1 MVFFNYALRKLNAK
15 IVYYGPGLCGKT
27 TNLMWIHDNFEGG
40 ERGKM
45 ISLAT
50 EGDRT
55 IFFDLLPIE
64 IGSIRGMDVTLQ
76 LYTVP
81 GQVHYNST
89 RQLVLRGA
97 DGVVFVGDSQQTMQS
112 SNIDSFKNLQENLL
126 LQGISLDGF
135 PHVLQFNKRDL
146 EDLVQIEELDDDLNA
161 YRAPIFEAVATDG
174 IGVQETLEGIVKL
187 VMRSLRER
195 YEGTMAGAREPG
207 AEDPAASHMPVG
219 MPETVPG
226 PMEVPTSESP
236 PIAPPPVGEIASPEL
251 GAETV
256 SLSEPH
262 EPGTVD
268 GMASVGFEDE
278 ISTGVYD
285 LGEEATDALGD
296 LDHSWQT
303 DMQPEEPEP
312 PAPPTPDFDMGGEA
326 IDATPPPSVFE
337 GDDELFTDGPSD
349 PGLMT
354 PETDD
359 VTTVE
364 GMEIPDFE
372 LDIASDDIP
381 SELQFPPTDAEPE
394 VPEFEAVMPPA
405 ASEVSEFEVAM
416 SPPESEVPEF
426 EAVIPRTEPEVPEFD
441 VVMPPAEPEVPEF
454 DAFMPTAESE
464 ASEFEAVMP
473 PAESDAPEFTADES
487 LFVEPDTSPI
497 EVIPPVVDPE
507 FPEIEIISAPEEG
520 GAAPPSG
527 RYEDRI
533 EAASPFAPHPPE
545 PASAEDVQQVLDA
558 FEDRDA
564 EIMADVEPVEP
575 VADVERVE
583 TIADIEALQAMAD
596 VEPVE
601 IVETVA
607 DVEPVEIVEPVADI
621 EPVETMTD
629 VEPVETVADDFEP
642 EEIVETMAGDFEP
655 VETRAEIESAG
666 IAADVESAIA
676 KTADEILGRA
686 GLEPIEVG
694 VGEPW
699 TEEDFT
705 GIPEIAVTEKVGEA
719 AIELAQRR
727 DIAVRAEDNQLH
739 LRLDGTG
746 AIIESGQVRELD
758 LEVPVPGAW
767 VGNRRV
773 TLQLRLTLTPDT
785 EDENGGSGS
794 PS

>member
-27 TNLMWIHDNFEGG
+27 TNLVWIHDHFEGG

-112 SNIDSFKNLQENLL
+112 SNIESFKNLQENLL

-146 EDLVQIEELDDDLNA
+146 GDIVQVEELDDDLNP

-195 YEGTMAGAREPG
+195 YEGAVAGARIPD
-207 AEDPAASHMPVG
+207 AEDAAVSRTPVG
-219 MPETVPG
+219 MPEPAPG
-226 PMEVPTSESP
+226 PTAIPTPESP
-236 PIAPPPVGEIASPEL
+236 SIGPPPVGEIASPEL

-256 SLSEPH
+256 SLSETY
-262 EPGTVD
+262 EAETFD
-268 GMASVGFEDE
+268 GMSSVGFEDE

-285 LGEEATDALGD
+285 LGEEESGALEN
-296 LDHSWQT
+296 LDRSWQT

-312 PAPPTPDFDMGGEA
+312 PVAPTPEFDMGGEA

-337 GDDELFTDGPSD
+337 GDDNLFTDGPSD
-349 PGLMT
+349 SGLMT

-364 GMEIPDFE
+364 GMKIPDFE
-372 LDIASDDIP
+372 LETASDDIA
-381 SELQFPPTDAEPE
+381 SEHEFPPMDAE
-394 VPEFEAVMPPA
+394 
-405 ASEVSEFEVAM
+405 SEI
-416 SPPESEVPEF
+416 PEF
-426 EAVIPRTEPEVPEFD
+426 EAVIPRADPEIPEFEAVIPPVEPEISEFEAVTPPEEPEVPEFGA
-441 VVMPPAEPEVPEF
+441 VIPPAEPEVPDF
-454 DAFMPTAESE
+454 AAAESLSVEPE
-464 ASEFEAVMP
+464 ASDLEVMP
-473 PAESDAPEFTADES
+473 PVTE
-487 LFVEPDTSPI
+487 
-497 EVIPPVVDPE
+497 PE
-507 FPEIEIISAPEEG
+507 FPEIEIIPAPEEDD
-520 GAAPPSG
+520 AAPPSE

-533 EAASPFAPHPPE
+533 EAAGPFAPHSQE
-545 PASAEDVQQVLDA
+545 PAGAEDVPQVLDVD
-558 FEDRDA
+558 EGREA
-564 EIMADVEPVEP
+564 EIVADFEPVETVADVEVVETMADVEVVET
-575 VADVERVE
+575 VADVEVVE
-583 TIADIEALQAMAD
+583 TVADVEPADIAVDVELVETVADDFEPVETTADFEPVETMAD

-601 IVETVA
+601 IVETEA
-607 DVEPVEIVEPVADI
+607 DVEPVEIVEPVAD
-621 EPVETMTD
+621 
-629 VEPVETVADDFEP
+629 VEPV
-642 EEIVETMAGDFEP
+642 
-655 VETRAEIESAG
+655 G
-666 IAADVESAIA
+666 IAADMESAIA

-686 GLEPIEVG
+686 GLKPIEVG

-699 TEEDFT
+699 SEEDFT
-705 GIPEIAVTEKVGEA
+705 GISETAEAERIGAA
-719 AIELAQRR
+719 AIEPAPRR
-727 DIAVRAEDNQLH
+727 EIAVRAEDNQLH
-739 LRLDGTG
+739 LRLHGTG
-746 AIIESGQVRELD
+746 AIIESGQMRELD
-758 LEVPVPGAW
+758 IEVPVPGSW

>member
-27 TNLMWIHDNFEGG
+27 TNLVWIHDHFEGG

-112 SNIDSFKNLQENLL
+112 SNIESFKNLQENLL

-146 EDLVQIEELDDDLNA
+146 GDIVQVEELDDDLNA

-195 YEGTMAGAREPG
+195 YEGAVAGARIPDG
-207 AEDPAASHMPVG
+207 EDPAVSRSPVA
-219 MPETVPG
+219 MPEPAPG
-226 PMEVPTSESP
+226 PMVVPTPESP
-236 PIAPPPVGEIASPEL
+236 PVAPPPVGEIASPEL

-256 SLSEPH
+256 SLSETY
-262 EPGTVD
+262 EAETFD
-268 GMASVGFEDE
+268 GMSSVGFEDE

-285 LGEEATDALGD
+285 LGEEESGALENLD
-296 LDHSWQT
+296 LSAQL

-312 PAPPTPDFDMGGEA
+312 PVASIPEFDMGGAA
-326 IDATPPPSVFE
+326 IDATPPPSAFE
-337 GDDELFTDGPSD
+337 ADDELFTDGPSD
-349 PGLMT
+349 SGMMT
-354 PETDD
+354 PDTDD

-364 GMEIPDFE
+364 GMKIPDFE
-372 LDIASDDIP
+372 LDVASDDIA
-381 SELQFPPTDAEPE
+381 SEFEFTPMDAESEIPEFEEVTPRADPEIPEFEAVTPPAERE
-394 VPEFEAVMPPA
+394 VPEFEEVMPPA
-405 ASEVSEFEVAM
+405 E
-416 SPPESEVPEF
+416 PGVPEF
-426 EAVIPRTEPEVPEFD
+426 GA
-441 VVMPPAEPEVPEF
+441 VMPPAEPEVP
-454 DAFMPTAESE
+454 DYAAAESLSVEPE
-464 ASEFEAVMP
+464 ASDLEVMP
-473 PAESDAPEFTADES
+473 PVTE
-487 LFVEPDTSPI
+487 
-497 EVIPPVVDPE
+497 PE
-507 FPEIEIISAPEEG
+507 FPEIEIIPAPEEDD
-520 GAAPPSG
+520 AAPPSE

-533 EAASPFAPHPPE
+533 EAAGPFAPHPQE
-545 PASAEDVQQVLDA
+545 PAGAEDVPQVLDVD
-558 FEDRDA
+558 EGREA
-564 EIMADVEPVEP
+564 EIVADFEPVET
-575 VADVERVE
+575 VADVEVVE
-583 TIADIEALQAMAD
+583 TMAEVEPADIAVDVEAVEAMAEVEPADIAVDVELVETVADDFEPVETEADVELVETVADDIEPVETEAD

-601 IVETVA
+601 IVADDFEPVETVA
-607 DVEPVEIVEPVADI
+607 DVEPVEIVEPVAEI
-621 EPVETMTD
+621 EP
-629 VEPVETVADDFEP
+629 
-642 EEIVETMAGDFEP
+642 
-655 VETRAEIESAG
+655 AG
-666 IAADVESAIA
+666 IAADMESAFA
-676 KTADEILGRA
+676 KTAAEILGRA
-686 GLEPIEVG
+686 GLKPIEVG

-699 TEEDFT
+699 SEEDFT
-705 GIPEIAVTEKVGEA
+705 GISETAEAERIGAA
-719 AIELAQRR
+719 AIEPAPRR
-727 DIAVRAEDNQLH
+727 EIAVRAEDNQLH
-739 LRLDGTG
+739 LRLHGTG
-746 AIIESGQVRELD
+746 AIIESGQMRELD
-758 LEVPVPGAW
+758 IEVPVPGSW